1 MNQTR
6 KIAALLMAAM
16 MTIPAVSCKKNPN
29 PGAEGSTQPQE
40 SETLQLNTDEAK
52 NIQMDL
58 AFKEVEGIIEN
69 AENPEET
76 QPSVSISQGEDGSLY
91 VQKTDINHQVVTQE
105 NGDAA
110 TELYT
115 GTTLATKVPSP
126 EYQPSYKTYF
136 SMWLDMTNKS
146 DFVFDGEFLTFKI
159 KISEDAQDGV
169 YPIQLYRDDFSNY
182 EGKTLRVTKNPGYI
196 CVNSDAPS
204 PVNETGGDLTLTGG
218 VVSGKPGDTVDFTIN
233 TVNNPGFVGF
243 RLWMSYD
250 ANIFRI
256 TKAAAGK
263 DFETKAKL
271 TNKTVGD

>member
-136 SMWLDMTNKS
+136 SMWLDMTNTPGSVAKA
-146 DFVFDGEFLTFKI
+146 FLCGSNSPSMTNI
-159 KISEDAQDGV
+159 VAQMAPVVKCVGGLCWRLTRHV
-169 YPIQLYRDDFSNY
+169 GSSRIRHHTRHLCHFQL
-182 EGKTLRVTKNPGYI
+182 
-196 CVNSDAPS
+196 
-204 PVNETGGDLTLTGG
+204 
-218 VVSGKPGDTVDFTIN
+218 DFTRASI
-233 TVNNPGFVGF
+233 
-243 RLWMSYD
+243 
-250 ANIFRI
+250 
-256 TKAAAGK
+256 
-263 DFETKAKL
+263 
-271 TNKTVGD
+271 